1 VSKPLRVVVVDDSP
15 ICRGVLKDI
24 LEASKDIVVV
34 GEAGEGRAAVAM
46 AKELEPDLVTMDLDM
61 PGVDGLETIEL
72 LMAEKPVPI
81 LVVTGEPVG
90 PGSDLVFEA
99 VNRGALDL
107 LAKPSISNHVQGE
120 HIRNH
125 VRALAQVPVFQRMS
139 TSKIEVAAEG
149 GEPSWRRFST
159 GGPLHPA
166 TRFVA
171 VAAGAGGS
179 RAVAS
184 VLRGIPADF
193 PAPIAVAQHLP
204 EGFTEGYVTF
214 LGSQCKLSVVV
225 VGRDAV
231 AAVPGSVYV
240 AEDGGHIV
248 CEGGKVVAVRGAAI
262 DGYRPSATALLRS
275 AATAYGSASV
285 GVVLSG
291 LGTDGAD
298 GAAAVHDAGG
308 LTIAEDSH
316 ARPDDMPR
324 AAVAAGAIDRRIPV
338 QLIADML
345 IASASPSVERRTAPP
360 PSPASA
366 GS

>member
-1 VSKPLRVVVVDDSP
+1 MGAKKPLRVIVVDDSP

-24 LEASKDIVVV
+24 LEASGDIIV
-34 GEAGEGRAAVAM
+34 AGEVGDGYAAVAM
-46 AKELEPDLVTMDLDM
+46 AKELDPDLVTMDLDM

-107 LAKPSISNHVQGE
+107 LAKPSITNHVQSE

-125 VRALAQVPVFQRMS
+125 VRALAQIPVFQR
-139 TSKIEVAAEG
+139 VASAVDAAG
-149 GEPSWRRFST
+149 GDPHPSWRRFSA
-159 GGPLHPA
+159 GAPLHP
-166 TRFVA
+166 TSRFVA
-171 VAAGAGGS
+171 LAAGAGGS

-184 VLRGIPADF
+184 VLRAMPPDF

-204 EGFTEGYVTF
+204 GGFTEGYASF
-214 LGSQCKLSVVV
+214 LGSQCRLRVVV
-225 VGRDAV
+225 VGAESV
-231 AAVPGSVYV
+231 AAAPGVVYI
-240 AEDGGHIV
+240 AQEGGHLA
-248 CEGGKVVAVRGAAI
+248 CEGGRVASVKGAPV
-262 DGYRPSATALLRS
+262 DGSRPSATMLLRS
-275 AATAYGSASV
+275 VAVAYGDAGV

-291 LGTDGAD
+291 LGSD
-298 GAAAVHDAGG
+298 GAAGAVAIREAGG
-308 LTIAEDSH
+308 LTIAEDAH
-316 ARPDDMPR
+316 ARPEEMPR

-345 IASASPSVERRTAPP
+345 IASASSQARRTSPP
-360 PSPASA
+360 PS
-366 GS
+366 GGVC